1 MDILKMVLRESLSCE
16 TILRKAP
23 NGDLIII
30 SQCGGTNEP
39 QKENREYLI
48 RSSDNGETWSKP
60 VNIYEDGRAVY
71 ITEVFVYQNEIW
83 AFAGSHDGDFLN
95 WESFV
100 LKSFDS
106 GYTWEK
112 CPPIWNGKAFNFIR
126 GGINYNGKLIF
137 PIQYYEV
144 SDSEQARLKSEGQLI
159 LKAEIDFAKNGTLI
173 SEDGGK
179 TFSISKNSANFPMVI
194 GEKRIWKW
202 TEPTLAVL
210 PNGNIEMYI
219 RADGQGALY
228 KSESTDGGETWGEFV
243 RTNIPNPNNKPKI
256 INLPNG
262 KTVLINTPD
271 SRIGFKFR
279 HPLCV
284 WVSNDGLKTFYYKK
298 QITDFPGWL
307 SYPDGIYD
315 ETDGRIKFAFEL
327 NRHDVY
333 FVDCSI
339 DD

>member
-1 MDILKMVLRESLSCE
+1 MDIVKMVLRESLSCE

-48 RSSDNGETWSKP
+48 RSTDNGETWSKP
-60 VNIYEDGRAVY
+60 VSIYEDGRAVY
-71 ITEVFVYQNEIW
+71 ITEVFVYQDEIW
-83 AFAGSHDGDFLN
+83 AFAGSHDGDFLG
-95 WESFV
+95 WDAFV
-100 LKSFDS
+100 LKSFDN
-106 GYTWEK
+106 GYTWQK
-112 CPPIWNGKAFNFIR
+112 YPPIWQSSAFYFVR
-126 GGINYNGKLIF
+126 GGINYNGNIIF
-137 PIQYYEV
+137 PVQFYEV

-159 LKAEIDFAKNGTLI
+159 LKAEIDYAKNGVLI
-173 SEDGGK
+173 SSDGGK
-179 TFSISKNSANFPMVI
+179 SFHLSKNTADFPMCI
-194 GEKRIWKW
+194 DGKRLWKW

-210 PNGNIEMYI
+210 SSGVIENYI
-219 RADGQGALY
+219 RADGQGFLY
-228 KSESTDGGETWGEFV
+228 KSVSKDRGETWSEFV
-243 RTNIPNPNNKPKI
+243 RTDIPNPNNKPKI

-262 KTVLINTPD
+262 KHALINTPD

-284 WVSNDGLKTFYYKK
+284 WISSDDMKTFAFKK
-298 QITDFPGWL
+298 QIVDFPGWL

-315 ETDGRIKFAFEL
+315 LSDGRIKFAFEL

-333 FVDCSI
+333 FCDISI
-339 DD
+339 DE